1 MSAVAIAEP
10 TKAGGWTRLRID
22 LGLIQLPWGSRS
34 MFEGHLLQQI
44 DIDCGQGEQQF
55 PQMA

>member
-1 MSAVAIAEP
+1 MAIAEP